1 MTELQWIILAAD
13 AAITLFASLNSLAL
27 GRLGRMK
34 SQKRQPGIA
43 YPPLTVVVTAHNQAL
58 ELKKHLPALLLQDY
72 PADFEVVVVDMASSD
87 ETIPMLEKMEEEYPC
102 LRHTFT
108 PLTARDISLERLA
121 LTLGIRSASY
131 SWTILLHAGCRPA
144 SPYWLRRMGDAML
157 TSNDTRIVVAP
168 VCPDQSD
175 KADEYATLWRE
186 LLWLSY
192 AARHGAYRTGECNV
206 AYDRNLF
213 MQHHGFASH
222 SLLAGGATDIMVNHH
237 STKRNT
243 AASIRPESHS
253 LYPAS
258 QGEGCRRHV
267 YGNAPPSQKPPS
279 LQAPVR
285 HGGNSIARKRGNGNG
300 RLGMDGA
307 ARPMVAGGCRPAAT
321 AHPLGHIPQGI
332 RAFGYGIGH
341 PAATSAEPFTR
352 LAYPLRRRAF
362 VDTPQADGQQGLP
375 QEICIKQPIKIHNA
389 KYSLYRMVS

>member
-13 AAITLFASLNSLAL
+13 AAITIFASLNSLAL

-243 AASIRPESHS
+243 TASIRPESLI
-253 LYPAS
+253 LYTPQAREKDA
-258 QGEGCRRHV
+258 GVMFMETRRHLR
-267 YGNAPPSQKPPS
+267 NHHLFR
-279 LQAPVR
+279 LQYA
-285 HGGNSIARKRGNGNG
+285 
-300 RLGMDGA
+300 M
-307 ARPMVAGGCRPAAT
+307 AAT
-321 AHPLGHIPQGI
+321 ALPVSVATATAASAWMALHGQWWLAGAALLLLLIHWAIYHRAYARSVTVLGIRPPHPLSHLRALLIPCADVRSWI
-332 RAFGYGIGH
+332 RHKLTGSKAFRKKFI
-341 PAATSAEPFTR
+341 
-352 LAYPLRRRAF
+352 
-362 VDTPQADGQQGLP
+362 
-375 QEICIKQPIKIHNA
+375 
-389 KYSLYRMVS
+389 